1 MKRAQIFKQW
11 MMALSMVAVVA
22 LSTSCTRSTIF
33 EYEGDCG
40 VYYNI
45 RFKYDYNL
53 KYADAFANE
62 VNSVA
67 LYIFDENKTLVET
80 IITTDKEALSNENFE
95 IPLQL
100 APGHYTLLSWCGLM
114 NEESFDL
121 LAETEIGT
129 TTLHEMKVRM
139 HRTEGVQENDLL
151 PLYHGMI
158 ELDVTD
164 IPGTYTE
171 TISLM
176 KDTRVIRILLY
187 EMSGHP
193 MDENLFSFEIT
204 DNNGLYNYDNNRLD
218 DEVITYKPW
227 HVESIFAESESSS
240 RAAEIN
246 TVMAELTLG
255 RMDVNNSPMVSIKNT
270 ESGEEIFRFPLA
282 EYMLMVRGS
291 YHKNMDE
298 QEFLDRTDDFSMT
311 IILNEG
317 EWVSTVINIFSWR
330 VVINNHELQ

>member
-1 MKRAQIFKQW
+1 MEIDINDVDGKYRHT
-11 MMALSMVAVVA
+11 MSMVKNTNVV
-22 LSTSCTRSTIF
+22 
-33 EYEGDCG
+33 
-40 VYYNI
+40 
-45 RFKYDYNL
+45 
-53 KYADAFANE
+53 
-62 VNSVA
+62 
-67 LYIFDENKTLVET
+67 
-80 IITTDKEALSNENFE
+80 
-95 IPLQL
+95 
-100 APGHYTLLSWCGLM
+100 
-114 NEESFDL
+114 
-121 LAETEIGT
+121 
-129 TTLHEMKVRM
+129 
-139 HRTEGVQENDLL
+139 
-151 PLYHGMI
+151 
-158 ELDVTD
+158 
-164 IPGTYTE
+164 
-171 TISLM
+171 
-176 KDTRVIRILLY
+176 RILLH

-193 MDENLFSFEIT
+193 MSAEQYSFEIT
-204 DNNGLYNYDNNRLD
+204 DRNGLYDYDNTRLD